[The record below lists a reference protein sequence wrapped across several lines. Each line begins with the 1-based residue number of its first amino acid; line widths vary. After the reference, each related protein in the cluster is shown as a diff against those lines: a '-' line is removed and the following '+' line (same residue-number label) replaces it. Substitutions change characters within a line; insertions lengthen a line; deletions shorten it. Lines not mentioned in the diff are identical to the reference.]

1 MDETTASNTKKNTT
15 DTKAGDSSETTGDR
29 PDKKPAWRLTS
40 GVSITA
46 LGRGILGVAGAK
58 PRSVVYALAACFAV
72 LTIIFSLQLS
82 NLMSLSTPRPSPRTR
97 ADMVKEYQENLAQLR
112 SLFPSQTSTLW
123 RLLTIEGRRVLK
135 DDSPGRPAVVLF
147 PATSQ
152 TLDTAHCL
160 LGRFADVIT
169 ASYLAEKPT
178 ILDADRDPG
187 MDSGPDE
194 VKVHIDETLARG
206 FEKGS
211 KVGMIH
217 HLENVNPEAAM
228 ILHGYADDDNAPYK
242 DAFILLSIKVMALP
256 QGEERDM
263 KLHVYQEMTEMLSN
277 TIPDSSY
284 SPLLG
289 RITKAVVFVN
299 PEDEKTLAEIC

>member
-1 MDETTASNTKKNTT
+1 MDETIPSNTKKNTT
-15 DTKAGDSSETTGDR
+15 DTKAGDSSETTGDG
-29 PDKKPAWRLTS
+29 PDEKSLCSGTS
-40 GVSITA
+40 GVGNTA
-46 LGRGILGVAGAK
+46 PARGIPGVDGAN
-58 PRSVVYALAACFAV
+58 PRLLLFGVSGLVLALA
-72 LTIIFSLQLS
+72 IISSLRPS
-82 NLMSLSTPRPSPRTR
+82 NPVPPSAPRPSLRTR
-97 ADMVKEYQENLAQLR
+97 ADMVKEYQENLAELR

-194 VKVHIDETLARG
+194 VKLHIDETLARG

-211 KVGMIH
+211 KVGMIR

-242 DAFILLSIKVMALP
+242 DAFILLSIKVKALP

-263 KLHVYQEMTEMLSN
+263 KLHVYKEMTEMLSN
-277 TIPDSSY
+277 TVPESSY

-289 RITKAVVFVN
+289 RIAKAVVFVN
-299 PEDEKTLAEIC
+299 PEDDKTLDEIC